1 MLDQCSSTVG
11 MKSSPEE
18 YHKLVG
24 PAGPAEVEET
34 AVKVAKE
41 PVCSIENQCKILLEI
56 Q

>member
-1 MLDQCSSTVG
+1 MVG
-11 MKSSPEE
+11 TKSSPEG
-18 YHKLVG
+18 YHKLAG